1 MSTFEEEQEK
11 SSSTK
16 ITLAT
21 VDAAKRVIG
30 FVIESGDVFK
40 LTPFDFAIVNTLKK
54 NGTLLTEVSSLAAVI
69 VNTWFNDRE
78 NKILYVN
85 AGAGINPNAIFLHMN
100 FRQFFSTVPINGPNQ
115 VTTGFDVHW
124 KPLIKSTSKF
134 GVELDNND
142 QIGLAIDGSG
152 NISFFND
159 QKFWKP
165 IYDKLI
171 FENKLV
177 FIYSLLN
184 ELPLS
189 EAKLIYKGK
198 VSKKSYNSAT
208 VKFALK
214 DLIADLES
222 DFPLS
227 NISELATKRVPSALL
242 EAKQRR
248 IYGRVFGHRAL
259 NIDQVLEGFPITGTI
274 AATFDSDILTGTGTV
289 FLKELSPD
297 DILVINGKEF
307 TIEDI
312 TSDTSAKITE
322 LFSGGTTAG
331 ASVTI
336 KPVDPKKYISR
347 KFLIAGHQTRQPETV
362 MTGTGLL
369 NRFPV
374 ASTLDIIEDDEII
387 IDELGSPEIVNVKRV
402 EQNGVIRIREAL
414 LNPPIVGKTVKRPS
428 VQNVRI
434 NDLRLT
440 VLRDYNYNEVTGQLT
455 LDEDAE
461 FNVTETRFL
470 SGTSIEFTSGSRVV
484 AGIGT
489 SFQNELKSGD
499 RIAIKG
505 DLTFFEV
512 LKIDSDTS
520 LRIRTTP
527 TFNLTGSGVF
537 KKVNNFNEFEDVL
550 SCDVIGTTVDDLA
563 SGELLDTASEIVK
576 DILKR
581 IGIDNL
587 INAASFATAKDI
599 SQQKLGF
606 AIPTQVNDT
615 ASIKARE
622 LVNRVNKS
630 IFGSLIQNKDFEI
643 EFNILN
649 PGRSQSVKTFRTFD
663 VVSFA
668 VETDVER
675 VVKTAIIRYKRKEFD
690 FLSLNESFD
699 SAQKTSDIANFIVET
714 KKTKTIE
721 TVLVF
726 AKDATILAN
735 RWSFLLELG
744 SSIVSIKAKANAARI
759 EINDV
764 VELFHDK
771 LYERV
776 GGGTRKLSA
785 VQSVSKDGQ
794 DVDFETEDLSNAFN
808 RVGSITENGV
818 PNFNGS
824 TDDEKF
830 ENSFITD
837 NFGLINND
845 PETHGLN
852 VIW

>member
-1 MSTFEEEQEK
+1 MSTFEEEQLK
-11 SSSTK
+11 SSSEK

-21 VDAAKRVIG
+21 VDAAKRIIG
-30 FVIESGDVFK
+30 FVVESGDVFK
-40 LTPFDFAIVNTLKK
+40 LTDFDFAVINSLKED
-54 NGTLLTEVSSLAAVI
+54 GTELTEVSNLASVI
-69 VNTWFNDRE
+69 EDTWFNDRE

-85 AGAGINPNAIFLHMN
+85 VGVGINPNSVFLHIN
-100 FRQFFSTVPINGPNQ
+100 FRQFFSTVPINGPNGI
-115 VTTGFDVHW
+115 TTGFDVHW

-152 NISFFND
+152 SISFFND
-159 QKFWKP
+159 QEFWKP

-177 FIYSLLN
+177 FIYSLLG

-208 VKFALK
+208 IRFTLK
-214 DLIADLES
+214 DLIADLEGE
-222 DFPLS
+222 FPLN
-227 NISELATKRVPSALL
+227 NISSLATKRVPNALL

-259 NIDQVLEGFPITGTI
+259 NIDQVLDGFPLTGTI
-274 AATFDSDILTGTGTV
+274 AVALNSDILTGTGTL

-297 DILVINGKEF
+297 DILIINDKEF
-307 TIEDI
+307 TVEDI

-322 LFSGGTTAG
+322 LFSGGT
-331 ASVTI
+331 ASGI
-336 KPVDPKKYISR
+336 SINILPESPKKYISR
-347 KFLIAGHQTRQPETV
+347 EFFIAGHETRQPETT
-362 MTGTGLL
+362 MNDTGLL
-369 NRFPV
+369 NRFSV
-374 ASTLDIIEDDEII
+374 VSTLDIIEDDEII
-387 IDELGSPEIVNVKRV
+387 VDELGSPEIVNVKRV

-414 LNPPIVGKTVKRPS
+414 LNPPAIGTTVKRPS

-434 NDLRLT
+434 NDRRLT
-440 VLRDYNYNEVTGQLT
+440 VLRDYNYNAVTGILT
-455 LDEDAE
+455 LEEDAE
-461 FNVTETRFL
+461 FNVAETRFL

-484 AGIGT
+484 TGVGT
-489 SFQNELKSGD
+489 SFKNELKSGD

-512 LKIDSDTS
+512 LIIDSDTS
-520 LRIRTTP
+520 LRLRTTP
-527 TFNLTGSGVF
+527 AFNLTGDGVF
-537 KKVNNFNEFEDVL
+537 KKVNNFDEAQDVL
-550 SCDVIGTTVDDLA
+550 SCDVIGTTIDDLI

-599 SQQKLGF
+599 SQQKLGVV
-606 AIPTQVNDT
+606 IPTLFGDT
-615 ASIKARE
+615 DSIKARE

-649 PGRSQSVKTFRTFD
+649 PGRSQSVETFRTFD
-663 VVSFA
+663 VVGFA
-668 VETDVER
+668 VDTDIER
-675 VVKTAIIRYKRKEFD
+675 VVKTALIRYKNQEFD
-690 FLSLNESFD
+690 FLSLSESFETK
-699 SAQKTSDIANFIVET
+699 QKTSNIANFIVET
-714 KKTKTIE
+714 KKTKTIN
-721 TVLVF
+721 TLLVF
-726 AKDATILAN
+726 AKDAVILAN

-744 SSIVSIKAKANAARI
+744 SSILKIKAKAKAARI

-764 VELFHDK
+764 IELFHDK

-818 PNFNGS
+818 PSFNNS